1 MSGSDTVLANLTS
14 RYGFQVV
21 TQNVS
26 TSQIRVVGRVHPNHR
41 RNWIVGMQHLL
52 LQASRSPW
60 NVDVSRQYFL
70 RGELMVWGWR
80 LIFQH
85 EDVEQVCPAIVAALQ
100 GAPRARF
107 EVEEQALPGVTG
119 QRHTMTEGGK
129 GMAPAGTPPLL
140 IRQRAGR

>member
-21 TQNVS
+21 TQSVS

-85 EDVEQVCPAIVAALQ
+85 EDVEQVCQPSWPRCKAPPEPASRLRSRRCLVSL
-100 GAPRARF
+100 
-107 EVEEQALPGVTG
+107 VS
-119 QRHTMTEGGK
+119 
-129 GMAPAGTPPLL
+129 GT
-140 IRQRAGR
+140 R